1 MIWVL
6 KATAVQIVFYLGRI
20 LMRKI
25 VTLSMVAG
33 AALLVAACGGTE
45 PAATENTAVTEMN
58 AADAMEGTTNDSMTN
73 MDAATATGNMTEM
86 NSAMNATDGA
96 MNATGNM
103 TNAM

>member
-1 MIWVL
+1 
-6 KATAVQIVFYLGRI
+6 
-20 LMRKI
+20 MRKI
-25 VTLSMVAG
+25 VTLSAVA
-33 AALLVAACGGTE
+33 AASLLVAACGGSET
-45 PAATENTAVTEMN
+45 ATTDNATVTEMN

-73 MDAATATGNMTEM
+73 MDAATATGNMTDM

>member
-1 MIWVL
+1 
-6 KATAVQIVFYLGRI
+6 
-20 LMRKI
+20 MRKI
-25 VTLSMVAG
+25 ITLSAVA
-33 AALLVAACGGTE
+33 AASLLLTACGGSE
-45 PAATENTAVTEMN
+45 PATTDNASVTEMN